1 VIIPIVVSLFM
12 QCPALSHLY
21 ARCSRF
27 LFSELNIYPKP
38 LEYVF
43 MGLRAGIYGGSGYA
57 GAELVRL
64 LAGHPEVG
72 ALGVSSRGYAGRG
85 ISEVYPQLAVEGA
98 YVEPEEIDASS
109 LDAAFVA
116 YGHGESAE
124 AVKGL
129 LEAGARLV
137 VDLSADFRLSDVG
150 VYEEWYGEHPAPAL
164 LGEAHYGLP
173 EVFGA
178 PGGRLVANPGCYPTA
193 AILALAP
200 VVRRV
205 AVRSVTVNALSGVS
219 GAGAKPSVKTHFVT
233 VNESVSAYG
242 ISNGSPRHRHTPEI
256 EMMLRRVGKTPEV
269 TFVPHLL
276 PISRG
281 ELETI
286 VVELEEPEEL
296 PEAGDVLGWYA
307 EDYEGWGF
315 VEARVEPPH
324 ISHVAN
330 TNRARLSAA
339 VDPRAGKLLLFAA
352 VDNLLKG
359 AAGAAVQNMNL
370 ALGYPEDLGLEHLK

>member
-1 VIIPIVVSLFM
+1 MFGV
-12 QCPALSHLY
+12 
-21 ARCSRF
+21 
-27 LFSELNIYPKP
+27 
-38 LEYVF
+38 
-43 MGLRAGIYGGSGYA
+43 GLKVGIYGGSGYA

-72 ALGVSSRGYAGRG
+72 AMGVSSRGYAGRG
-85 ISEVYPQLAVEGA
+85 ISEVYPQLAVEGE
-98 YVEPEEIDASS
+98 YVEPEEIDAST

-116 YGHGESAE
+116 YGHGESAG
-124 AVKGL
+124 AVEEL
-129 LEAGARLV
+129 LDGGVRLV
-137 VDLSADFRLSDVG
+137 LDLSADFRLPDVE
-150 VYEEWYGEHPAPAL
+150 VYEEWYGEHPAPGL
-164 LGEAHYGLP
+164 LGKAHYGLP

-178 PGGRLVANPGCYPTA
+178 PEGRLVANPGCYPTA

-200 VVRRV
+200 VIKRLGDG
-205 AVRSVTVNALSGVS
+205 VRSITINALSGVS
-219 GAGAKPSVKTHFVT
+219 GAGARPSIKTHFVT
-233 VNESVSAYG
+233 VNESVSPYG
-242 ISNGSPRHRHTPEI
+242 ISGGSPRHRHTPEI
-256 EMMLRRVGKTPEV
+256 EIMLRRVGETPEV

-286 VVELEEPEEL
+286 VVELDEQL
-296 PEAGDVLGWYA
+296 PEAGEVLGWYA

-315 VEARVEPPH
+315 VEAREEPPH

-339 VDPRAGKLLLFAA
+339 VDGRAGKLLLFSA

>member
-1 VIIPIVVSLFM
+1 MGV
-12 QCPALSHLY
+12 
-21 ARCSRF
+21 
-27 LFSELNIYPKP
+27 
-38 LEYVF
+38 
-43 MGLRAGIYGGSGYA
+43 MGLKAGIYGGSGYA

-72 ALGVSSRGYAGRG
+72 AMEVSSRGYAGRE
-85 ISEVYPQLAVEGA
+85 IRDVYPQLAVEGK

-116 YGHGESAE
+116 YGHGESAGTVE
-124 AVKGL
+124 RL
-129 LEAGARLV
+129 LNAGARLV
-137 VDLSADFRLSDVG
+137 VDLSADFRMPDLG
-150 VYEEWYGEHPAPAL
+150 VYEEWYGEHPAPGL
-164 LGEAHYGLP
+164 LKEAHYGLP

-178 PGGRLVANPGCYPTA
+178 PEGRLVANPGCYPTA

-205 AVRSVTVNALSGVS
+205 GVRSVTVNALSGVS
-219 GAGAKPSVKTHFVT
+219 GAGAKPSVKTHFVS
-233 VNESVSAYG
+233 VNESVSPYG
-242 ISNGSPRHRHTPEI
+242 IVSGSPRHRHTPEI
-256 EMMLRRVGKTPEV
+256 EMMLRRVGETPQI
-269 TFVPHLL
+269 TFVPHLI

-286 VVELEEPEEL
+286 VVELEEDVDL
-296 PEAGDVLGWYA
+296 PGDVLGWYA
-307 EDYEGWGF
+307 EDYEGWAF
-315 VEARVEPPH
+315 VEAREEPPH

-339 VDPRAGKLLLFAA
+339 VDRRAGKLLLFAA
-352 VDNLLKG
+352 LDNLLKG
-359 AAGAAVQNMNL
+359 ASGAAVQNMNL